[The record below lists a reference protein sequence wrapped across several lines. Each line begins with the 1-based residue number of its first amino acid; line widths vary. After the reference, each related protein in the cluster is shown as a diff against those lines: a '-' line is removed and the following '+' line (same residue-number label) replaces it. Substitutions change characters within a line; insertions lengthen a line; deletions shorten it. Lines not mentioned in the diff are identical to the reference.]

1 MVDNRNGD
9 PVWDLVARGAT
20 PEQIKWAEER
30 MRQGMPY
37 ADEKGDVLA
46 KMVPRGSPAPG
57 KQDRARPIRDPETL
71 QPITLG
77 NAQYP
82 PGKQLTPNASGYGTT
97 GNLTGDPPPITSALD
112 AIEKAAPGNS
122 INWTPTRTNFASL
135 GGGTKPNYGSY
146 IAQPRPA
153 GLFAKSRVITPENA
167 GTGNFGVR
175 MSPGMAQSLNTDPRY
190 QSQRTGRLQAPTYAP
205 QQSSG
210 GSQTSPQV
218 LAVRQALQR
227 QAQASLTPQ
236 GGFQP
241 VQHAGQRTDVH
252 GNDMAFQPRSVQ
264 TSARQNTGY

>member
-9 PVWDLVARGAT
+9 PWYELTQRGAT

-30 MRQGMPY
+30 MRQGLPY
-37 ADEKGDVLA
+37 ADDNGDVLA

-57 KQDRARPIRDPETL
+57 KEDRFRPIRDPETL
-71 QPITLG
+71 QPIALG
-77 NAQYP
+77 NADFP
-82 PGKQLTPNASGYGTT
+82 PGNKLTPNAAGYGVSGIAT
-97 GNLTGDPPPITSALD
+97 GEPPITSALD

-135 GGGTKPNYGSY
+135 SGGAKPTYGSY
-146 IAQPRPA
+146 VAQPRPA
-153 GLFAKSRVITPENA
+153 GLFAKSRVITPDSA
-167 GTGNFGVR
+167 GTGAFGVR

-190 QSQRTGRLQAPTYAP
+190 QSQRAGRLQAPAP
-205 QQSSG
+205 AQSSG
-210 GSQTSPQV
+210 GGTTSPQV

-241 VQHAGQRTDVH
+241 TPHAGTATDVH
-252 GNDMAFQPRSVQ
+252 GNDMAFQPRSSQ
-264 TSARQNTGY
+264 TSTRARTGY